1 MDSLQYIN
9 ANNENYMW
17 LFDME
22 WLTADNIL
30 NYQYEE
36 GENRNLV
43 PFAHTGGGDKRAW
56 FIVDEKE
63 YPVVLCY
70 HDDCEGELC
79 AKNIRDTLFRH
90 IIEFVSGNNFYFEK
104 EKLSVLANLKSKEL
118 FVCNTKFG
126 QWCVLLSIDEA
137 SKIINKY
144 ARFESCGQS
153 I

>member
-56 FIVDEKE
+56 FMWMKKSIQWFYVIMMIVKMSYMQKTSEIHYLGILLNLYQEIIFILRK
-63 YPVVLCY
+63 
-70 HDDCEGELC
+70 
-79 AKNIRDTLFRH
+79 KN
-90 IIEFVSGNNFYFEK
+90 
-104 EKLSVLANLKSKEL
+104 
-118 FVCNTKFG
+118 
-126 QWCVLLSIDEA
+126 
-137 SKIINKY
+137 
-144 ARFESCGQS
+144 
-153 I
+153 